1 MGKTRAQT
9 RKMSESD
16 EKEKPTVKR
25 TTTMAQTAKVLYDLD
40 FDNVTGFGKKDR
52 ICSFKCTY
60 LNNSP

>member
-25 TTTMAQTAKVLYDLD
+25 TTTMAQTAKVRVLHMKFFKQLYDE
-40 FDNVTGFGKKDR
+40 R
-52 ICSFKCTY
+52 
-60 LNNSP
+60 